1 MIVDD
6 QVGVQGNGNQDAQ
19 SWYHSMEIN
28 IMVDSELI
36 CRAWQDGILRN
47 QSKVTPV
54 PLASFHLTD

>member
-47 QSKVTPV
+47 QSRI
-54 PLASFHLTD
+54 PLSNSCASN